1 MTELIPMGSA
11 LAAFKELTELAVGD
25 LETVAGLRELI
36 NVGDGLFRAKIDHCV
51 TMGAGRAAVFLEPS
65 DRFYELLAAARIRA
79 RNRQLEVR
87 DRD

>member
-25 LETVAGLRELI
+25 LETVAGLCELI
-36 NVGDGLFRAKIDHCV
+36 NVGDTLFRADHCV

-79 RNRQLEVR
+79 RNRQPEVR